1 MNAQAKLASTQV
13 PYISGPHISGSSISV
28 KDLLN
33 DGQLYGFQLQNARLL
48 SQLLHSQRQGK
59 GCLPYCLGLMPLDFV
74 WLMHQYLGDSPLL
87 EQLIDPASPGNRLA
101 MEKGSMR
108 QDLLQMRQDEWLEVR
123 DLVLA
128 ARAGRSEF
136 EVPLASILAAGCLGG
151 DHLWR
156 DLGLKSRVEL
166 SELMSFHFP
175 ELAERNSGDMKWKK
189 FFYKQLCEQEGGYVC
204 RAPSCEQCAA
214 YDDCFGPEE

>member
-13 PYISGPHISGSSISV
+13 SHMSGPCVSG

-33 DGQLYGFQLQNARLL
+33 DGQLQLHHLQNARLL

-74 WLMHQYLGDSPLL
+74 WLLHQYLSDSPLL
-87 EQLIDPASPGNRLA
+87 EQLIDPNSPGNQMA

-128 ARAGRSEF
+128 ARAGKSDF
-136 EVPLASILAAGCLGG
+136 EVPLAGILAAGCLGG

-156 DLGLKSRVEL
+156 DLGLKSRMEL
-166 SELMSFHFP
+166 SELMSCHFP
-175 ELAERNSGDMKWKK
+175 ELAARNSGDMKWKK

-204 RAPSCEQCAA
+204 RAPTCEQCTA
-214 YDDCFGPEE
+214 YNDCFGPEE

>member
-1 MNAQAKLASTQV
+1 MNAQANLASTRV
-13 PYISGPHISGSSISV
+13 SCFSAT
-28 KDLLN
+28 DLL
-33 DGQLYGFQLQNARLL
+33 DEGQYHPQHLQNARLL

-87 EQLIDPASPGNRLA
+87 EQLINPLAPGNELA

-108 QDLLQMRQDEWLEVR
+108 QELMQFRQDEWLEVR
-123 DLVLA
+123 DLVLS
-128 ARAGRSEF
+128 ARAGISDF
-136 EVPLASILAAGCLGG
+136 EVPLASILAAACLGG

-156 DLGLKSRVEL
+156 DLGLKSRTEL
-166 SELMSFHFP
+166 SELMSCHFP
-175 ELAERNSGDMKWKK
+175 ELAQRNSGDMKWKK